1 VQGRFSTKSD
11 VWSFGVTTWEVLTG
25 ARDTPLSRL
34 TDEQVVDNCERWY
47 HVTTGAAAAGSG
59 GGGGVAP
66 GSGAAAAGSGG
77 GGGVAPGSGGGDP
90 APAAVLQ
97 RPTLCPREIYDLLR
111 ECWQRDEERRPSFHE
126 VHMFLRRK
134 NAGYDPRDEPRAAST
149 LLARVG
155 SSRTLKQPAAAP
167 GGGALQAVT
176 ALPSLV

>member
-1 VQGRFSTKSD
+1 MQGRFSTKSD

-47 HVTTGAAAAGSG
+47 HVTT
-59 GGGGVAP
+59 
-66 GSGAAAAGSGG
+66 GAAAAGSGG

>member
-47 HVTTGAAAAGSG
+47 HVTTGAAAAESG
-59 GGGGVAP
+59 GGGGVP
-66 GSGAAAAGSGG
+66 
-77 GGGVAPGSGGGDP
+77 PGSGGGDP

-111 ECWQRDEERRPSFHE
+111 ECWQRDEQRRPSFHE

-134 NAGYDPRDEPRAAST
+134 NAGYNPRDEPRAAST

>member
-47 HVTTGAAAAGSG
+47 HVTTAAAAAESG
-59 GGGGVAP
+59 GGGGVP
-66 GSGAAAAGSGG
+66 
-77 GGGVAPGSGGGDP
+77 PGSGGGDP
-90 APAAVLQ
+90 ASAAVLQ

-111 ECWQRDEERRPSFHE
+111 ECWQRDEQRRPSFHE

-134 NAGYDPRDEPRAAST
+134 NAGYNPRDEPRAAST

>member
-1 VQGRFSTKSD
+1 MQGRFSTKSD

-47 HVTTGAAAAGSG
+47 HVTTGAAAAESG
-59 GGGGVAP
+59 GGGGAP
-66 GSGAAAAGSGG
+66 
-77 GGGVAPGSGGGDP
+77 PGSGGGDP

-111 ECWQRDEERRPSFHE
+111 ECWQRDEQRRPSFHE

-134 NAGYDPRDEPRAAST
+134 NAGYNPRDEPRAAST

-167 GGGALQAVT
+167 DGGALQAVT

>member
-47 HVTTGAAAAGSG
+47 HVTTGAGAAGSG
-59 GGGGVAP
+59 
-66 GSGAAAAGSGG
+66 
-77 GGGVAPGSGGGDP
+77 GGGDP

>member
-1 VQGRFSTKSD
+1 MQGRFSTKSD

-47 HVTTGAAAAGSG
+47 HVTTGAAAAESG
-59 GGGGVAP
+59 GGGGVP
-66 GSGAAAAGSGG
+66 
-77 GGGVAPGSGGGDP
+77 PGSGGGDP

-111 ECWQRDEERRPSFHE
+111 ECWQRDEQRRPSFHE

-134 NAGYDPRDEPRAAST
+134 NAGYNPRDEPRAAST

>member
-1 VQGRFSTKSD
+1 MQGRFSTKSD

-47 HVTTGAAAAGSG
+47 HVTTGAGAAGSG
-59 GGGGVAP
+59 
-66 GSGAAAAGSGG
+66 
-77 GGGVAPGSGGGDP
+77 GGGDP